1 MKKAI
6 VYARFSPRPDAPE
19 CESVDKQIWDCR
31 RWAKKNGYE
40 INGEEYSDKALSGSD
55 AERPGLWD
63 AIYALKRGYTLLI
76 RTWDRLARDSYLGE
90 MIQMEVAKKGATI
103 IAIEQ
108 SESSHN
114 NPESKLVRTIL
125 LALAEYQRQITRAR
139 TRAAMRRHQAEGRR
153 MSAQIPYGWKQD
165 IKDAARIV
173 PLDYEQAVVKRII
186 ELKKEKL
193 SLRGI
198 CAKLTEEHYRPRVG
212 KRKFKGKVEA
222 VKGIWHHQLIQGVI
236 TREKAAS

>member
-40 INGEEYSDKALSGSD
+40 IIEEHSDKALSGSD

-63 AIYALKRGYTLLI
+63 AIYGIKRGMTLLI

-103 IAIEQ
+103 VAIEQ
-108 SESSHN
+108 SESSRD
-114 NPESKLVRTIL
+114 NPESKLIRTIL

-153 MSAQIPYGWKQD
+153 MSDLVPYGWKRD
-165 IKDAARIV
+165 PDNDARIIH
-173 PLDYEQAVVKRII
+173 DDDEQKAIKRIM
-186 ELKKEKL
+186 ELKAEKL
-193 SLRGI
+193 SLRKIG
-198 CAKLTEEHYRPRVG
+198 AVLTAEGFVARIRD
-212 KRKFKGKVEA
+212 RKFKGETA
-222 VKGIWHHQLIQGVI
+222 TTKGIWHPQLIRSVI
-236 TREKAAS
+236 ARANAA